1 MTTLS
6 CLSHVKRGQDTA
18 RPDVPASLVII
29 EAVVD
34 RSGSM
39 STLGSVPA
47 TGVMDFIKQHQTLA
61 RRNKTKTL
69 FTLTTFDDTAETPID
84 AVDMRSWL
92 CPSPTALAQMVY
104 PRGLTRLIDTFM
116 ERLHA
121 LERRL
126 VRFNRG
132 LSRQVRA
139 LKPKVVAILLVITDG
154 QDNMSERFTAADLNK
169 RVKAAK
175 RKGIS
180 VLFLGA
186 NQDAISTAATFGVGA
201 GAALTFGATPQ
212 AAGAAFQAATQ
223 VTYRCAQSGGGGGGH
238 ANSAPA
244 PAFTQRQRD
253 SSAPAGP
260 ARAYTQPH
268 APGRRLGQRA
278 PFQSPPPPGM
288 GGGGGRGHTAGAH
301 AHWGGNAFIAPAA
314 VLPPN
319 IPPPAAL
326 TRMQTVAFTQS

>member
-39 STLGSVPA
+39 ASLGTVPA

-92 CPSPTALAQMVY
+92 RPSPTALAQMVY

-126 VRFNRG
+126 TRFNRG

-186 NQDAISTAATFGVGA
+186 NQDAISTAATFGVAA

-244 PAFTQRQRD
+244 PAFSQRQRD

-260 ARAYTQPH
+260 ARAYTQPR

-278 PFQSPPPPGM
+278 PFPPPPPPA
-288 GGGGGRGHTAGAH
+288 HTHTGEPTRLSH
-301 AHWGGNAFIAPAA
+301 
-314 VLPPN
+314 
-319 IPPPAAL
+319 PPPSCPP
-326 TRMQTVAFTQS
+326 TFRPQPP

>member
-6 CLSHVKRGQDTA
+6 CLSHVKRGQDGA

-39 STLGSVPA
+39 SSLGTVPA
-47 TGVMDFIKQHQTLA
+47 MGVMDFIKQHQTLA
-61 RRNKTKTL
+61 RRNKTETQ

-84 AVDMRSWL
+84 AVDLRSWL
-92 CPSPTALAQMVY
+92 CPSAAALSQMVY

-126 VRFNRG
+126 TRFNRG

-139 LKPKVVAILLVITDG
+139 LKPKVVAILLIITDG

-180 VLFLGA
+180 VIFMGA
-186 NQDAISTAATFGVGA
+186 NQDAIGTAATFGVAA

-212 AAGAAFQAATQ
+212 AAGAAFPAATQ
-223 VTYRCAQSGGGGGGH
+223 VTYRCARSGGH

-244 PAFTQRQRD
+244 FTQLQRD
-253 SSAPAGP
+253 SSAPAAP
-260 ARAYTQPH
+260 ARASTQPR

-288 GGGGGRGHTAGAH
+288 GGAGGRGHSAGAH
-301 AHWGGNAFIAPAA
+301 AHWGANAFIAPTA

>member
-6 CLSHVKRGQDTA
+6 CLSHVKRGQDAA

-39 STLGSVPA
+39 SSLGTVPA

-84 AVDMRSWL
+84 AVDLRSWL
-92 CPSPTALAQMVY
+92 CPSAAALSQMVY
-104 PRGLTRLIDTFM
+104 PRGLTRLVDTFM

-126 VRFNRG
+126 TRFNRG

-139 LKPKVVAILLVITDG
+139 LKPKVVAILLIITDG

-180 VLFLGA
+180 VIFMGA
-186 NQDAISTAATFGVGA
+186 NQDAIGTAATFGVGA

-223 VTYRCAQSGGGGGGH
+223 VTYRCARSGGH

-244 PAFTQRQRD
+244 A
-253 SSAPAGP
+253 P
-260 ARAYTQPH
+260 ARASTQPR

-288 GGGGGRGHTAGAH
+288 GGAGGRGHSAGAH
-301 AHWGGNAFIAPAA
+301 AHWGANAFIAPAT

>member
-39 STLGSVPA
+39 ASLGTVPA

-116 ERLHA
+116 ERLYA

-126 VRFNRG
+126 TRFNRG
-132 LSRQVRA
+132 LSPQVRA

-186 NQDAISTAATFGVGA
+186 NQDAISTAATFGVAA
-201 GAALTFGATPQ
+201 GSALTFGATPQ

-223 VTYRCAQSGGGGGGH
+223 VTYRAARSGGGGH
-238 ANSAPA
+238 ADSANSAPA
-244 PAFTQRQRD
+244 FSQRQRD

-260 ARAYTQPH
+260 ARAYTQPR

-288 GGGGGRGHTAGAH
+288 GGGGGRGYTAGAH

>member
-39 STLGSVPA
+39 ASLGTVPA

-92 CPSPTALAQMVY
+92 RPSPTALAQMVY

-186 NQDAISTAATFGVGA
+186 NQDAISTAATFGVAA

-244 PAFTQRQRD
+244 PAFSQRQRD

-260 ARAYTQPH
+260 ARAYTQPR

>member
-6 CLSHVKRGQDTA
+6 CLSHVKRGQDGA

-39 STLGSVPA
+39 SSLGTVPA
-47 TGVMDFIKQHQTLA
+47 MGVMDFIKQHQTLA
-61 RRNKTKTL
+61 RRNKTETQ
-69 FTLTTFDDTAETPID
+69 FTLTTFDDAAETPID
-84 AVDMRSWL
+84 AVDLRSWL
-92 CPSPTALAQMVY
+92 CPSATALAQMVY

-126 VRFNRG
+126 TRFNRG

-139 LKPKVVAILLVITDG
+139 LKPKVVAILLIITDG

-180 VLFLGA
+180 VIFMGA
-186 NQDAISTAATFGVGA
+186 NQDAIGTAATFGVAA

-223 VTYRCAQSGGGGGGH
+223 VTYRCARSGGH

-244 PAFTQRQRD
+244 FTQLQRD
-253 SSAPAGP
+253 SSAPAAP
-260 ARAYTQPH
+260 ARASTQPR

-288 GGGGGRGHTAGAH
+288 GGAGGRGHSAGAH
-301 AHWGGNAFIAPAA
+301 AHWGANAFIAPAT